1 MLDLDFYNSICES
14 AFMEFDNYCSQGFTE
29 KESYFLAFGEV
40 KRQLKEYPNIKIE
53 STLKRGLKKTII
65 VMLFVLVFSD
75 ITNLIKEDIVWTIV
89 SYNQIID
96 YLLCSTFVIGLI
108 IFITINIL
116 YLVLKN
122 KLFKDIINV
131 IFIIVLVCFQVLII
145 IASI

>member
-14 AFMEFDNYCSQGFTE
+14 AFEEFDNYCSQGFKE
-29 KESYFLAFGEV
+29 KESYFLAFSEV

-89 SYNQIID
+89 SYNDIID

-131 IFIIVLVCFQVLII
+131 IFIIVLVWFQVLII
-145 IASI
+145 IANI